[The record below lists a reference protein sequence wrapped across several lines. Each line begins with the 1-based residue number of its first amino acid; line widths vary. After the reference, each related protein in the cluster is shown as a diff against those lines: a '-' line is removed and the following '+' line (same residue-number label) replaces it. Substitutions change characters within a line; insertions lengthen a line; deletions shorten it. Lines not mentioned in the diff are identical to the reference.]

1 MKLLDSKIL
10 SFGSFRESEDLS
22 SIISDLED
30 LGFNDRRFSLP
41 EIKEAWKKISWS
53 YGVVDFSIPS
63 LSKYNY
69 NYEMNSGGRV
79 KIVFEGQIS
88 CEVDL
93 DNLGEDLTE
102 LLPKI
107 PRIANSGP
115 RWTLPEIRKKLDY
128 SYLEDVIGDWL
139 VEQKKEQG
147 PNWWIEFSLV
157 NSIEMEQD
165 VEGATIDLEFKVE
178 VSEDRKEFK
187 SFMTSSFMDRW
198 LNYLFEKK

>member
-1 MKLLDSKIL
+1 MLDSKIL

-22 SIISDLED
+22 SIITDLED
-30 LGFNDRRFSLP
+30 LGFNDRTFSLP

-53 YGVVDFSIPS
+53 EVVDFHISTR
-63 LSKYNY
+63 SKYNY
-69 NYEMNSGGRV
+69 TCEMNSRGSVR
-79 KIVFEGQIS
+79 IVFEGQIS
-88 CEVDL
+88 CEVDS
-93 DNLGEDLTE
+93 DNLGEDLTG

-128 SYLEDVIGDWL
+128 SDLEDVIGDWL

-147 PNWWIEFSLV
+147 PNWWIEFWLEDSY
-157 NSIEMEQD
+157 EMEQD
-165 VEGATIDLEFKVE
+165 VEGATIDLEFRAE
-178 VSEDRKEFK
+178 LSEDKEEFK

-198 LNYLFEKK
+198 LNSLFEKK

>member
-1 MKLLDSKIL
+1 MLDSKIL

-22 SIISDLED
+22 SIITDLEE
-30 LGFNDRRFSLP
+30 LGFNDRTFSLP

-53 YGVVDFSIPS
+53 YVVDFSIPS
-63 LSKYNY
+63 RSKYNY
-69 NYEMNSGGRV
+69 TCEMNSGGLV

-93 DNLGEDLTE
+93 DNLGDDLTE

-128 SYLEDVIGDWL
+128 SDLEDVIGDWL
-139 VEQKKEQG
+139 VEQKKDQG

-157 NSIEMEQD
+157 NSIEMQQD
-165 VEGATIDLEFKVE
+165 VKGAFIDLEFEVE

-187 SFMTSSFMDRW
+187 SFMTSPFMDRW
-198 LNYLFEKK
+198 LNYHFEKK